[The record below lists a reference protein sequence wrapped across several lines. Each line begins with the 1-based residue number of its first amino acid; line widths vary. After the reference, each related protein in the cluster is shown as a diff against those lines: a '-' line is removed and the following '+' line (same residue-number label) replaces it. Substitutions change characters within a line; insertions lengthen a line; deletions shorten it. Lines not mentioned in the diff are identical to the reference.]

1 MELKAGLICSFLGHF
16 RAVIFISCCLK
27 FNWVPVPGFPFLC
40 PSSVGKNQALRAER
54 FLCTQVVIKTLA
66 RIKSLDSA
74 RYDGHGHAS
83 STSAPRTFMSK
94 AFLTPSQKKMHL
106 FVKENKTHHL
116 TSVMLLAACYKHFCT
131 NVISAI
137 LSLPSHPL
145 LQRATLQI
153 KTKQINA

>member
-1 MELKAGLICSFLGHF
+1 MELKAGLIRSFLGHF

-40 PSSVGKNQALRAER
+40 PRSVGKNQALRAER
-54 FLCTQVVIKTLA
+54 FLCTQVITKTLA
-66 RIKSLDSA
+66 PIKSLGSA
-74 RYDGHGHAS
+74 PYDGHGHKS
-83 STSAPRTFMSK
+83 STSAPHTFMSK

-106 FVKENKTHHL
+106 FVKENKIHHL

-137 LSLPSHPL
+137 LPLPSPSLSSKGHVTN
-145 LQRATLQI
+145 QD
-153 KTKQINA
+153 KTD